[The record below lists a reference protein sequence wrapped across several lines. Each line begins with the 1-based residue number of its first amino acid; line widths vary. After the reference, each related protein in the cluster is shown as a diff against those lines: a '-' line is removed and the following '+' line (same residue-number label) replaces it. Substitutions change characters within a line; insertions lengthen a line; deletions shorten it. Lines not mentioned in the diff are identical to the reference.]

1 MRLQIAARTDVGKKR
16 KHNEDSLLSQP
27 ELGLFGVADGMGG
40 HAAGEVASN
49 EALQALYDT
58 VLANRATLDAYDQDP
73 SSVERAD
80 DVRRM
85 LEFAVRNATYQVF
98 GLSEVDPDRRGM
110 GTTLTLLL
118 LRSGVAFIAHVGD
131 SRLYVLRKGV
141 VKVAT
146 TDHTFVNALV
156 QQGRLTPEQ
165 AARSKY
171 SNVLLRAVGS
181 KDYVEVETRMVRHQA
196 QDLFV
201 LCTDG
206 LHGYLKKGELA
217 SLVDPADLETSAARL
232 IDLANARG
240 GKDNITVVLIRV
252 DE

>member
-1 MRLQIAARTDVGKKR
+1 MKLSVAYKTDVGKKR
-16 KHNEDSLLSQP
+16 KHNEDALLAKA

-40 HAAGEVASN
+40 HAAGEVAST

-58 VLANRATLDAYDQDP
+58 ILANRNTLDQFDVDA
-73 SSVERAD
+73 SVEQAD
-80 DVRRM
+80 EVRRM
-85 LEFAVRNATYQVF
+85 LEFSVRNATYQVF
-98 GLSEVDPDRRGM
+98 GLTEVDPDRRGM

-118 LRSGVAFIAHVGD
+118 LRPGVAFIAHVGD
-131 SRLYVLRKGV
+131 SRLYVLRQGV

-165 AARSKY
+165 AANSKF

-181 KDYVEVETRMVRHQA
+181 KDYVEVETRMVRHQPG
-196 QDLFV
+196 DVFV

-217 SLVDPADLETSAARL
+217 SLVVPADLEGSAQRL
-232 IDLANARG
+232 IDLANQRG
-240 GKDNITVVLIRV
+240 GKDNITAVLVRI